1 MPALK
6 NQRHEKFVLAL
17 FEGKTATAAYAEA
30 GFKPSR
36 QNAARL
42 TTNDDIRA
50 RLAELQNGVAKS
62 SAVTLETIL
71 ADLVDAAAV
80 AKDRGQGQA
89 LVSAAMAKAK
99 LLGLDIQRIEVGA
112 PGDFDG
118 LTSTKEIVDR
128 ELELLIERF
137 IPVDEAD
144 KQGLI
149 ELHERHMKEAAE
161 YIAAI
166 KARPIIANRVN
177 ARDLSAPWQSH
188 QPFTP
193 TSPQQRIGYR
203 NGDKPA

>member
-1 MPALK
+1 MGPLR
-6 NQRHEKFVLAL
+6 NQRHERFALAL
-17 FEGKTATAAYAEA
+17 AEGHSIAESYRLA
-30 GFKPSR
+30 GYQRNTGNASR
-36 QNAARL
+36 LNANESIQARV
-42 TTNDDIRA
+42 
-50 RLAELQNGVAKS
+50 AELQAQAAAKTE
-62 SAVTLETIL
+62 VTLETIL

-80 AKDRGQGQA
+80 AKSKGQGQA

-128 ELELLIERF
+128 ELELLIEKF

-166 KARPIIANRVN
+166 QARPIIAERVDSRN
-177 ARDLSAPWQSH
+177 LSKPWSEH
-188 QPFTP
+188 RAY
-193 TSPQQRIGYR
+193 SPQTRIGYR
-203 NGDKPA
+203 GNGNKPA